1 MTENM
6 SAEPPGEKLIELL
19 YWMMLTRGV
28 DDRCEAL
35 FKQGRFPG
43 SVFSQDGHEA
53 ISVGSSILL
62 EEGDA
67 IAPMHRDLGAYL
79 VRGMSPGRIFAQ
91 ALGRTGAPSRGRDVN
106 THGLGDLELR
116 IFGYISHLPQSMGIA
131 LGAAFSFLYRGEDR
145 VAMTYF
151 GDGTTSE
158 GGCHEALNLAAV
170 LKAPVVFILE
180 NNQYAYS
187 TPLERQCTVENLAI
201 RAEGYG
207 IPGVTIDGTDIFK
220 VMETTRVAID
230 RARAGDGPT
239 LIECKNL
246 RLKGHAVHDPASY
259 VPGELLDEW
268 RERDPISL
276 FQKQLEGRGLLDEKI
291 LGELQARIESEL
303 DEAVEWAEESP
314 WPEADTLEDGVFS
327 DA

>member
-1 MTENM
+1 
-6 SAEPPGEKLIELL
+6 
-19 YWMMLTRGV
+19 
-28 DDRCEAL
+28 
-35 FKQGRFPG
+35 
-43 SVFSQDGHEA
+43 
-53 ISVGSSILL
+53 ILL

-151 GDGTTSE
+151 GDGASSE

-207 IPGVTIDGTDIFK
+207 IPGVTIDGTDIIK